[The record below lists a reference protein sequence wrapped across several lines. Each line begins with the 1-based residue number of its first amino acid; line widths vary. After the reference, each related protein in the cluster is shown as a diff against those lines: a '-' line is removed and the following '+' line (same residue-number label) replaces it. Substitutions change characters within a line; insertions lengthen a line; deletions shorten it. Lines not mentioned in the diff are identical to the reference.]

1 MSFNIEVGFRLKL
14 GEIEANALIDK
25 PSGALSIQFDNIDLS
40 AVADALGYHSFDLLE
55 GQYDIILKI
64 KPDNSKFLFSSKDDQ
79 GIQKQGDLELILAKV
94 IGSSNP
100 AASGESSTANQIAVV
115 RVDCQSKVELNKLP
129 KLGSFFPSN
138 SSISLKRFL
147 LAKASNQYQVTELI
161 LTKKDIELLGNPN
174 ALLAGFTLAAELAF
188 NDQSICLHTE
198 TGQPNTQPK
207 SDNPSPI
214 EAFATGAP
222 SAGQPK
228 PIPSAG
234 GSPASVKWVSL
245 QRSIGPIH
253 LNRIGGRW
261 IGGKDGGVQALLDAG
276 LSTSAFAI
284 EFSGLAVTV
293 PLFQY
298 SSIDHY
304 SVQLSGLAVSFS
316 SPSISIEGGLAY
328 ASVQGIDSYAGSL
341 VVTAPSFS
349 LIAAAGFQK
358 FNNGDYSL
366 FAVAKLKRALGGP
379 PAFQITAIT
388 LGFGYN
394 RAIIAPTIRD
404 VQSFPLLTLDN
415 STIEGASKAID
426 GVSPFEAGQYW
437 IAAGIEFSSFGHF
450 ESKVLAILEVGKET
464 AILILGQTHGKF
476 PAESS
481 GPTYGY
487 IELDIEIVIEPAKG
501 LFKAEAILSHN
512 SYVLDPNCHL
522 TGGFAFYSWFGAS
535 PNAGDFVFT
544 VGGYHPAFQ
553 APSHYPVV
561 PRLGFNWQVSEH
573 VQIKGGAY
581 LAITP
586 SCVMAG
592 GSLEVLFQDGNLR
605 AWLTAYADFIINWS
619 PFHFQADIGI
629 TVGISYAIHFW
640 FINTTLRFELGATL
654 NLYGPPTG
662 GVLHIHLWVISFSIA
677 FGAQSNSVPPPLG
690 RDEFLQLVS
699 KRSSPDSTSS
709 LISIAI
715 TSGLIREHE
724 EEAKK
729 IWIIRAGAVAF
740 DITTPVPARMVTL
753 NNANVY
759 EDKSP
764 ICARPMRA
772 QLEASALTI
781 TIAKVTLQGVPEI
794 KIDKFTSTPYKQNL
808 PGALWGGKDSSTQ
821 PELSA
826 DLFQATVG
834 LRGIKLNPPELQ
846 PIGPFD
852 AQHVFAP
859 QPINSQNSLLPI
871 DPNATPADARIP
883 RYRDQDPD
891 SNEAP
896 IATYHQDLAL
906 QGKVRLIVEKL
917 VLADPLIRAPSAVGA
932 T

>member
-1 MSFNIEVGFRLKL
+1 MSFNIRVGFPLKL
-14 GEIEANALIDK
+14 GEIETVALVDK
-25 PSGALSIQFDNIDLS
+25 QSGALHIQVNGVDLS
-40 AVADALGYHSFDLLE
+40 AVASALGYGKFDLLE
-55 GQYDIILKI
+55 GNYNINLEVQSDA
-64 KPDNSKFLFSSKDDQ
+64 SAFLISYIDDQ
-79 GIQKQGDLELILAKV
+79 GKQKQSTLELILAKSR
-94 IGSSNP
+94 GSSNSTT
-100 AASGESSTANQIAVV
+100 SGEPTNQVAVV
-115 RVDCQSKVELNKLP
+115 RVDCQSTVELNKLP

-147 LAKASNQYQVTELI
+147 LAKASDQYQVSNPI
-161 LTKKDIELLGNPN
+161 LRNEDTELLGNPN
-174 ALLAGFTLAAELAF
+174 TLPAGFTLAAELAF
-188 NDQSICLHTE
+188 NDQSICLHTK
-198 TGQPNTQPK
+198 TVQPNTQPR
-207 SDNPSPI
+207 SEGTSTI
-214 EAFATGAP
+214 AAFATGAP

-228 PIPSAG
+228 PVPSAG
-234 GSPASVKWVSL
+234 STPASVKWISL

-261 IGGKDGGVQALLDAG
+261 IGGKDGAVQALLDAG

-298 SSIDHY
+298 SEIGQY

-328 ASVQGIDSYAGSL
+328 SSALSFDSYAGSL

-349 LIAAAGFQK
+349 LIAAAEFQRIDK
-358 FNNGDYSL
+358 VDYSL
-366 FAVAKLKRALGGP
+366 FAVAKLQRALGGP

-394 RAIIAPTIRD
+394 RAITAPNIRD

-415 STIEGASKAID
+415 STINGASQAIAK
-426 GVSPFEAGQYW
+426 VSPFEADQYW

-464 AILILGQTHGKF
+464 AILVLGQTHGKF

-481 GPTYGY
+481 SPSYGY
-487 IELDIEIVIEPAKG
+487 IELDIEVVLEPAKG
-501 LFKAEAILSHN
+501 LFKAEALLSHD

-561 PRLGFNWQVSEH
+561 PRLGFNWQVSDH

-592 GSLEVLFQDGNLR
+592 GSLEVLFQDGSLR

-629 TVGISYAIHFW
+629 TIGISYAIHFW
-640 FINTTLRFELGATL
+640 FINTTLRFDLGATL

-677 FGAQSNSVPPPLG
+677 FGAQSNSGPPPLG
-690 RDEFLQLVS
+690 SEDFLQLVS
-699 KRSSPDSTSS
+699 KRSSIDSASS

-715 TSGLIREHE
+715 TSGLIC
-724 EEAKK
+724 EAPKGTDK

-740 DITTPVPARMVTL
+740 DITTPVPAIQVSLNQKDMVL
-753 NNANVY
+753 VGQHQ
-759 EDKSP
+759 S
-764 ICARPMRA
+764 IVARPMGK
-772 QLEASALTI
+772 QLATSSLSITI
-781 TIAKVTLQGVPEI
+781 TKANSPDDPEMDN
-794 KIDKFTSTPYKQNL
+794 DKFTCTAYKQNL
-808 PGALWGGKDSSTQ
+808 PSALWGSNLNTPQLSV
-821 PELSA
+821 EL
-826 DLFQATVG
+826 FEATVG
-834 LRGIKLNPPELQ
+834 LRGIKLKPPELQ
-846 PIGPFD
+846 PIYSFD
-852 AQHVFAP
+852 AQNVFAP

-871 DPNATPADARIP
+871 DPVATPADASVP

-896 IATYHQDLAL
+896 FAAYHQDLAL

-917 VLADPLIRAPSAVGA
+917 LLADPLFRAPSAVGA